1 MDPQLGLIAAPFV
14 LGLLV
19 RLLRGTHR
27 SPAALARG
35 LRDLITLRMVLR
47 DTDPE
52 QRAEL
57 LDAHRAWRGEPSPPA
72 RTPASRRGGPERR
85 A

>member
-1 MDPQLGLIAAPFV
+1 MNPQLALIAAPFV

-19 RLLRGTHR
+19 RLVRGR
-27 SPAALARG
+27 RRAPAALAWG
-35 LRDLITLRMVLR
+35 LRDLVTLRMVLR

-57 LDAHRAWRGEPSPPA
+57 LDAHRAWRDEPPA
-72 RTPASRRGGPERR
+72 GGGRPRGTRRRG
-85 A
+85 